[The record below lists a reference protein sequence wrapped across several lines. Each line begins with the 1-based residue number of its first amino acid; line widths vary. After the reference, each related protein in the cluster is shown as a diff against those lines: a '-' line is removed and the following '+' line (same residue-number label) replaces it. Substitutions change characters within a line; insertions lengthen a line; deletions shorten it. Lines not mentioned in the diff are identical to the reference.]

1 MQVLVSTQM
10 LDHASPISWED
21 NADEAVTD
29 EDGDIDDADQNGDV
43 EEDHLKPA
51 EEESKLDCEKE
62 WVEQVQLCLCV
73 SHWEAVRLLNKISLQ
88 L

>member
-10 LDHASPISWED
+10 LDHASPISWQD
-21 NADEAVTD
+21 DADEAVTD
-29 EDGDIDDADQNGDV
+29 EDGDVDDADQNGAV

-73 SHWEAVRLLNKISLQ
+73 SHWEAVRLLSKTYLQ